1 MSWVQNMHIVHAD
14 RHTGR
19 GWRYLLKVTLTSEEM
34 VAKAWDAYL
43 HKFGAESYVI
53 ARYVSPG
60 ETMPIDEDPEGLPTA
75 A

>member
-1 MSWVQNMHIVHAD
+1 
-14 RHTGR
+14 
-19 GWRYLLKVTLTSEEM
+19 M